1 MTICK
6 LFLPVALLALPLLG
20 RAQHTELARDHS
32 GNFNNGYALAPADAS
47 DWQGTP
53 FLLPYWAPATLEL
66 EPAGRPVPATL
77 KYDVYRQELRV
88 RRPAGDSVLVPLA
101 RVRAFRLTDAG
112 RERRFACYPA
122 ATLPAD
128 AGGGCAEVLAAGPH
142 AELLKFVRK
151 EAVKRAADNDSYA
164 GTHTVNVLEART
176 FYYLRWAPDGQ
187 FTPLKLRRA
196 SLEQA
201 LAGQPAALA
210 ALRARQGNMGSEAD
224 LVSTFGAL
232 EPLLTSPGR

>member
-1 MTICK
+1 MTTTK
-6 LFLPVALLALPLLG
+6 LLLTLLALPLLG
-20 RAQHTELARDHS
+20 RAQHTELARDNS
-32 GNFNNGYALAPADAS
+32 GNFNNGYPLAAADAN
-47 DWQGTP
+47 DLQGTP
-53 FLLPYWAPATLEL
+53 FLLPYWAPATLDL
-66 EPAGRPVPATL
+66 ATADKPVTAAL

-88 RRPAGDSVLVPLA
+88 RRPAGDSVLVALA

-112 RERRFACYPA
+112 RERRFVCYPA
-122 ATLPAD
+122 STLPAE
-128 AGGGCAEVLAAGPH
+128 AGGGAAEVLAAGPH

-164 GTHTVNVLEART
+164 GTQTVNVLEART
-176 FYYLRWAPDGQ
+176 SYYLRWLPNGP
-187 FTPLKLRRA
+187 FVPLKLKRG

-210 ALRARQGNMGSEAD
+210 ALKARKGNLGSEAEM
-224 LVSTFGAL
+224 VSTFGAL

>member
-1 MTICK
+1 MTTRE
-6 LFLPVALLALPLLG
+6 FLLPTVLLALPLLG
-20 RAQHTELARDHS
+20 RAQHTDLARDNS
-32 GNFNNGYALAPADAS
+32 GNFNNGYTLAPADA
-47 DWQGTP
+47 DGLRGTP

-66 EPAGRPVPATL
+66 GPEGRVVQAAL

-101 RVRAFRLTDAG
+101 RVRAFSLTDAG
-112 RERRFACYPA
+112 RARRFACYPA

-151 EAVKRAADNDSYA
+151 EAVKRPVENESYA
-164 GTHTVNVLEART
+164 GTNTVNVLETRT
-176 FYYLRWAPDGQ
+176 YYYLRGVADGR
-187 FTPLKLRRA
+187 FTPLKLKRA

-210 ALRARQGNMGSEAD
+210 ALRARKGNLGSEAD
-224 LVSTFGAL
+224 LVSAFGAV
-232 EPLLTSPGR
+232 EPLLTSPGQ

>member
-1 MTICK
+1 MKISYQ
-6 LFLPVALLALPLLG
+6 FVALLTLPLLG
-20 RAQHTELARDHS
+20 RAQTSELARDNK
-32 GNFNNGYALAPADAS
+32 GNFNNGYSLAPADA
-47 DWQGTP
+47 DDLQGTP
-53 FLLPYWAPATLEL
+53 FLLPYWAPATLDL
-66 EPAGRPVPATL
+66 GPTGQPVPVAL

-122 ATLPAD
+122 AALPTD
-128 AGGGCAEVLAAGPH
+128 AGGGAAEVLAAGPH

-151 EAVKRAADNDSYA
+151 EVVKRAVTDGSY
-164 GTHTVNVLEART
+164 GSNSTVNVLREQAR
-176 FYYLRWAPDGQ
+176 YYLRLAPDGP
-187 FTPLKLRRA
+187 FLPLKLKRA

-210 ALRARQGNMGSEAD
+210 ALRVRKGSLGSEAD

-232 EPLLTSPGR
+232 EPLLTNPGR